1 MPYQVLARKW
11 RPQTFLAVMGQGHVT
26 RTLQNALAQ
35 GRIAHAYL
43 FSGPRGVGKTTT
55 ARLLAKALNCEQR
68 AGAEPCT
75 TCPACLEIQAGSAV
89 DVIEIDGAST
99 RGIDEIRALRENVRY
114 APARG
119 QWKVYII
126 DEVHMLTEQAFNALL
141 KTLEEPPP
149 HVVFVLATTEPRRVP
164 ATIHS
169 RCLRFEFRPVSA
181 DTISRALREIVTA
194 ERIAVAPEALARIA
208 RAAEGSLRDA
218 LSLLDAALA
227 YATGSLTEEMVS
239 ELLGSSGSA
248 DRRAFVRAL
257 LSRDAAAALLGV
269 DRVLREGHDP
279 ILFCRDAVEALR
291 LALVV
296 KLLPEPPGDV
306 RPEDRAE
313 LQAAT
318 QSATVEEV
326 LLALKLLTEAE
337 AEMRRSPH
345 PRIELE
351 LASVRIA
358 RRPVT
363 ETLEEILGRLEEAE
377 ARLRQP
383 GLAAAPRRSA
393 PAQGLLVET
402 PVEAGPSPRPAQG
415 TAAPPPPGAGAAGAG
430 ARVFARSERRGATAH
445 RLAGRGHRGVG
456 SSAHPRHDPGSRG
469 AGGDH
474 REASGGRAS
483 RQRERVSQRLGGGP
497 GQPPAHTGDPEAS
510 SPRGRRSDISGA
522 GGRERSQ
529 GTSGGPGGTRG
540 LRRARR
546 FREAP
551 EGSGRRACPAGG
563 GRMKGF
569 GNLMKEAQKLQ
580 AQIEAMKDEVGK
592 RTVEA
597 SAGGGMVT
605 VVANG
610 SQEILSIKIDPEA
623 ITPDDREM
631 LEDLVLAATNEALRK
646 AREMVTAEMGKL
658 AGGLKLPGLM

>member
-415 TAAPPPPGAGAAGAG
+415 TAAPTPPVPAPP
-430 ARVFARSERRGATAH
+430 V
-445 RLAGRGHRGVG
+445 
-456 SSAHPRHDPGSRG
+456 
-469 AGGDH
+469 
-474 REASGGRAS
+474 
-483 RQRERVSQRLGGGP
+483 QERVSSPGAKDEGRLRTGWQGVVTEVSGLRPTLGTILAQGEPVEITEKRLVVALP
-497 GQPPAHTGDPEAS
+497 GNGNAFHKDLVEDRANRQLIREILKRHLPEA
-510 SPRGRRSDISGA
+510 DEVTFQA
-522 GGRERSQ
+522 
-529 GTSGGPGGTRG
+529 PG
-540 LRRARR
+540 
-546 FREAP
+546 
-551 EGSGRRACPAGG
+551 EGSGLREHPVVQAALEAFG
-563 GRMKGF
+563 GR
-569 GNLMKEAQKLQ
+569 
-580 AQIEAMKDEVGK
+580 
-592 RTVEA
+592 
-597 SAGGGMVT
+597 
-605 VVANG
+605 VV
-610 SQEILSIKIDPEA
+610 SVRRPR
-623 ITPDDREM
+623 DRGEGP
-631 LEDLVLAATNEALRK
+631 
-646 AREMVTAEMGKL
+646 ARREEGA
-658 AGGLKLPGLM
+658 